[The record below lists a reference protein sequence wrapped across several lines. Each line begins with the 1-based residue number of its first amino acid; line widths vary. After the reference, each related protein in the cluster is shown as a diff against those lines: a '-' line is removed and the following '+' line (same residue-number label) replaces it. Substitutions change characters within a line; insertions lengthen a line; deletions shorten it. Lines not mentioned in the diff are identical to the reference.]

1 MKLCYCDESGTGNEP
16 VAVMVGIVVDTVR
29 MHLTKDHWN
38 NLLAALS
45 KLLGRKVTELHTHEF
60 YPGNGIWRGID
71 GPMRSDIIS
80 TILQWFVDRKHN
92 IVYST
97 IHKERFN
104 HCRERGEI
112 PGDIET
118 VWRALGFH
126 LLLAI
131 QRAHQIF
138 DGTKGNT
145 IFIFD
150 NEKHE
155 EIVFTDLVKNP
166 PDWSDPYYS
175 RDRRSKP
182 LNQIVDVPYF
192 ADSRDVAL
200 IQLADFLSFFIRRYI
215 EINEGLTAI
224 RYEGEDEKLE
234 MWMAS
239 IMSRS
244 IGSSFI
250 YPKKG
255 RCSCAEIFYSIAPDC
270 IRRI

>member
-1 MKLCYCDESGTGNEP
+1 M
-16 VAVMVGIVVDTVR
+16 
-29 MHLTKDHWN
+29 
-38 NLLAALS
+38 
-45 KLLGRKVTELHTHEF
+45 
-60 YPGNGIWRGID
+60 
-71 GPMRSDIIS
+71 
-80 TILQWFVDRKHN
+80 
-92 IVYST
+92 
-97 IHKERFN
+97 
-104 HCRERGEI
+104 
-112 PGDIET
+112 
-118 VWRALGFH
+118 
-126 LLLAI
+126 
-131 QRAHQIF
+131 
-138 DGTKGNT
+138 
-145 IFIFD
+145 
-150 NEKHE
+150 
-155 EIVFTDLVKNP
+155 FTDLVKNP